1 MKMLLLRYS
10 TAFICA
16 VFIITGAVSGE
27 DKAVGQ
33 TVSFRPDKIV
43 TPVSSIIWK
52 HRSSTGSV
60 VKAIEWDVD
69 DGDNIPNPRF
79 KGITTLDQKTG
90 EITIT
95 KLTVEHSGV
104 YTIDINSKEHE
115 QRFTLNVM
123 ERVPKPEITIEESS
137 NPDVVYLRC
146 AYSEKI
152 IWKKSSG
159 ETLNGMKNQDPGEF
173 ITVKNTRNPEN
184 FYTCTLKNA
193 VSEEISDPVTERELF
208 GTGEDKAVGQTV
220 SFRPDKIVPPVSS
233 IIWKHRSSTG
243 SVIKVIEWDAEDGD
257 NIPNPRF
264 KGITT
269 LDEKTGEITITKLTV
284 EHSGVYTIDINGK
297 EHEQRFTL
305 TVMERVSK
313 PKMTIEVSSNPDVVY
328 LRCAYSE
335 KIIWKNSSGETLE
348 GKKNHELGEFITVE
362 NTGNPE
368 NFYTCT
374 LKNAVSEEI
383 SDPVS
388 EREIFRTGEDK
399 GVGQT
404 VSFRPDKIVPP
415 VSSIIWKHRSSTGSV
430 VKVIEWDA
438 DDGDNIPNPRFK
450 GITTLDKKT
459 GEITI
464 TKLTVEHSGV
474 YTIDINSKEH
484 EQRFTLTVMGE
495 DKAVGQTVSFR
506 PDKIVTPVSSIIW
519 KHRSSTGSVVKA
531 IEWDVDDGDNIPNP
545 RFKGITTLDRK
556 TGQITI
562 TNLIIEH
569 SGVYTID
576 INSKEQE
583 QRFTLTVMER
593 VPKPKM
599 TIEVSSNPDVAYL
612 RCAYNEMIIWKN
624 SSGETLNGTKNHD
637 PGEYIMV
644 KNTRNPENFYT
655 CTLKNAVS
663 EEISD
668 PVTEREIFGTGKTA
682 NYLSITFQ
690 RRKSDQNIICA
701 ELHLHSTIIW

>member
-484 EQRFTLTVMGE
+484 EQRFTLTVM
-495 DKAVGQTVSFR
+495 
-506 PDKIVTPVSSIIW
+506 
-519 KHRSSTGSVVKA
+519 
-531 IEWDVDDGDNIPNP
+531 
-545 RFKGITTLDRK
+545 
-556 TGQITI
+556 
-562 TNLIIEH
+562 
-569 SGVYTID
+569 
-576 INSKEQE
+576 
-583 QRFTLTVMER
+583 ER

-668 PVTEREIFGTGKTA
+668 PVTEREIFGTGSNAGMIVAIVIVVFIVIAVIAIVLSYLIMKTVHESV
-682 NYLSITFQ
+682 N
-690 RRKSDQNIICA
+690 NICPCIPNIFGPLDCLLKKTDREPKNSA
-701 ELHLHSTIIW
+701 PNDVASPLNETAP